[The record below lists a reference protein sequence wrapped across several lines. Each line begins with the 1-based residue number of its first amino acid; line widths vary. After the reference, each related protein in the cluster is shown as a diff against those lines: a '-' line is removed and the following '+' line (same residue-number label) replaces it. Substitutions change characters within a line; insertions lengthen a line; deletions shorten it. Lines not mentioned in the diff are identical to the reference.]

1 MIQLLKA
8 FCFSVWDRSFT
19 SGSAFFRSGSDAPR
33 EEGRRAELNSLEA
46 QLADRDRAIEALQGF
61 LNEQSSFHRSRA
73 KRFRHLDLLQSF
85 RRTFAGT
92 SLKSVGKQGIETW

>member
-1 MIQLLKA
+1 M
-8 FCFSVWDRSFT
+8 

-73 KRFRHLDLLQSF
+73 KRFRHLDLLQQRERSVKIK
-85 RRTFAGT
+85 
-92 SLKSVGKQGIETW
+92 LKIKKTDFEN